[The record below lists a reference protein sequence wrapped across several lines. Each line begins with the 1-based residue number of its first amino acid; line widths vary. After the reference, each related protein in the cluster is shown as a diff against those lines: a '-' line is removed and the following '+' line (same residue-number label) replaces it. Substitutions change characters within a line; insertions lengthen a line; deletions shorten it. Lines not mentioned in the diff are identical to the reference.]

1 MKETG
6 KRKLRKIYNVLFA
19 VFTLAVGLVFISQ
32 VWGIFRS
39 APEKAFSR
47 ESVGERLMAISPV
60 WIVWI
65 LGLIA
70 GEIINALTP
79 KPIPLPLKGGKT
91 SAQNL
96 RSFAKRFK
104 KGGKEV
110 AGVSKL
116 RALRLAVRLVGGA
129 VILFALG
136 FGISYLFNENYVA
149 KHTAHIFTSHRA
161 VADRLVMSMPFF
173 ALALLVGFLISI
185 TCEHLRVKEVDIF
198 IAVFIEEKQKVKR
211 GENSTLLYEKGVDS
225 EYLTLLEKWRIWL
238 ASNPEACKIG
248 LLSVRIGLFVAAV
261 VLIILG
267 INWGGMDLVFE
278 KARSICQQCIGL
290 G

>member
-6 KRKLRKIYNVLFA
+6 KRKLRKIYNVFFA
-19 VFTLAVGLVFISQ
+19 VFTLALGLVFISQ

-47 ESVGERLMAISPV
+47 ESVGARLIAISPV
-60 WIVWI
+60 WITWL
-65 LGLIA
+65 LGLI
-70 GEIINALTP
+70 GSVVINALTP
-79 KPIPLPLKGGKT
+79 KSAPLPLKGGKT
-91 SAQNL
+91 SAQTL
-96 RSFAKRFK
+96 LSFAKRFK

-110 AGVSKL
+110 AGVAKL
-116 RALRLAVRLVGGA
+116 RAARLAA
-129 VILFALG
+129 VLAGFAMVLFALG
-136 FGISYLFNENYVA
+136 FGVSYLFNENYVA
-149 KHTAHIFTSHRA
+149 KHSAHIFTSHRA
-161 VADRLVMSMPFF
+161 AADRLVAAMPFF

-185 TCEHLRVKEVDIF
+185 TCEHMRAKE
-198 IAVFIEEKQKVKR
+198 IEKLKAAFAEEIIKKKK
-211 GENSTLLYEKGVDS
+211 GETSAILYEKGVDS
-225 EYLTLLEKWRIWL
+225 EYVTLSEKWGIWL
-238 ASNPEACKIG
+238 ASNPKACKIG
-248 LLSVRIGLFVAAV
+248 LLSARIGLFVAAV